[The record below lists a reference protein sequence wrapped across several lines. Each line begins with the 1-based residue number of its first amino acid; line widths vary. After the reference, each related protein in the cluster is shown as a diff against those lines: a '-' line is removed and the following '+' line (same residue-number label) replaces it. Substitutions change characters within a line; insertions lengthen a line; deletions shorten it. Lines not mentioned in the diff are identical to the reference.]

1 MADTPSEGQGVLAR
15 ARGVSVSLMNA
26 NPQLGMWQA
35 SGLAIAQA
43 PNLRELRDPEAGGD
57 KIEFNAQGH
66 SMRTAVEDADGE
78 LTLVKS
84 QSIAQ
89 TLQQPTTTAK
99 RREETGESEIL
110 HESEITEEGH
120 HHHQHD
126 HHLHFREKRRQRR
139 ALRDKHKSDTK
150 EDWKSTINNGFKAL
164 WKFVKTPSG
173 FVITIYFLNIVVRT
187 KLYLHTI
194 FNVLTFLGVGCN
206 VILSHTQSSSNHE
219 PSG

>member
-1 MADTPSEGQGVLAR
+1 MADPPSDGQGVLAR

-57 KIEFNAQGH
+57 KIEFNPQGH

-84 QSIAQ
+84 QSVAQ
-89 TLQQPTTTAK
+89 PFRQPTTIAK
-99 RREETGESEIL
+99 RKEETGEGEIL
-110 HESEITEEGH
+110 HGSEVTGEGR
-120 HHHQHD
+120 HHHQH
-126 HHLHFREKRRQRR
+126 HHHSQYREKMRQRR
-139 ALRDKHKSDTK
+139 ALKDKHKSDTT
-150 EDWKSTINNGFKAL
+150 EDWKSTINNGLKAL

-173 FVITIYFLNIVVRT
+173 FVITIYFLNIVVRI
-187 KLYLHTI
+187 KLYLDTI
-194 FNVLTFLGVGCN
+194 FNLLTFPGVGCN
-206 VILSHTQSSSNHE
+206 VILSHTQSGSSHE